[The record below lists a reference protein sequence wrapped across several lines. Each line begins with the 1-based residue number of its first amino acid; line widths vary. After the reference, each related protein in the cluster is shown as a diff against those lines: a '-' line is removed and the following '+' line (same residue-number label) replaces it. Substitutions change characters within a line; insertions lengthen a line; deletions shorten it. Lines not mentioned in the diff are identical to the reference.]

1 MHVMLDASKGKVR
14 GQTRVSEPSLLWLV
28 LSQSALIG
36 RVRQVSN
43 NKKFTLKAMQRTSK
57 DD

>member
-14 GQTRVSEPSLLWLV
+14 GQTRVSEPSLWLV